1 MVVERA
7 GPRRKPPAVD
17 PRIAQR
23 REEVHAAEARRR
35 RALLVGLVVVVAL
48 VGAGFGVTRSAVL
61 DVDHVK
67 IEGAASTPP
76 ADIIRAARLA
86 RHPAM
91 TDVDPAGARRRLEA
105 LPWVARARVVRR
117 WPGTVDIE
125 ILERSPAVAV
135 PAPAGGGWLSV
146 DATGRVL
153 AAEPEAPPDL
163 LTVQPAQPP
172 PGPGQRVDTAT
183 RGALRVLAVLPKPLD
198 GRVTALAVTG
208 HDLTITIDGHVPVAF
223 GSPTD
228 VGAKLVA
235 LTTLLERV
243 DLKGVTGIDVRV
255 PTAPVVQRP

>member
-1 MVVERA
+1 MVA
-7 GPRRKPPAVD
+7 ARRPAVD

-35 RALLVGLVVVVAL
+35 RALLIGLVVVVAL
-48 VGAGFGVTRSAVL
+48 VGAGFGATRSPLL
-61 DVDHVK
+61 DVDHVR

-76 ADIIRAARLA
+76 AEIVRTARLD

-91 TDVDPAGARRRLEA
+91 TDVDPVAARQRLEA

-117 WPGTVDIE
+117 WPSTVDVQ

-135 PAPAGGGWLSV
+135 PAPAGGWLTV

-153 AAEPEAPPDL
+153 AAEPDAPPDL

-172 PGPGQRVDTAT
+172 PAPGSRLDPAT
-183 RGALRVLAVLPKPLD
+183 RGALRVLAVLPKPLEA
-198 GRVTALAVTG
+198 RVTALAVSG
-208 HDLTITIDGHVPVAF
+208 QDVTITIDGHVPVAF
-223 GSPTD
+223 GAPTD
-228 VGAKLVA
+228 AGAKLVA